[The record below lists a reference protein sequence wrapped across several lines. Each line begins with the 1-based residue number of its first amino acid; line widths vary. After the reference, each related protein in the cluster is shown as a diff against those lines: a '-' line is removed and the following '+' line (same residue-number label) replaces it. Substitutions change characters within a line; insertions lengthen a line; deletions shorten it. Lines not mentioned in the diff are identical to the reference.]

1 MAACRSLKFTS
12 MRDGEVWSQ
21 SYSYGAPSGP
31 AMMLGSTET
40 TGNVIDFKTAEP
52 INHVVVAT
60 LVETLRSRIPR
71 LPIVLRSHGRSQ

>member
-1 MAACRSLKFTS
+1 

-31 AMMLGSTET
+31 AVRLGSTEM
-40 TGNVIDFKTAEP
+40 TGTVIDFETTAP
-52 INHVVVAT
+52 INHAVVTT
-60 LVETLRSRIPR
+60 LVEALRSRIQG